1 MKLKHKWQSQW
12 SHLYSRMLIFLFLT
26 ILTPARQ
33 PGSAYWSNTYLFRAE
48 LMRSLHKVSTDH
60 GERDTVSVVYPPPP
74 RPLRPYKVN
83 SMFCVLRFPK
93 TYQPAREKN
102 THNKKHTRHKY
113 DTTRRILYKNNQFT
127 NISLLQ
133 IAQLYENRIYNL

>member
-1 MKLKHKWQSQW
+1 MVTLNMRKVRVEVIIHYESHKRIAF
-12 SHLYSRMLIFLFLT
+12 SRIR
-26 ILTPARQ
+26 IN
-33 PGSAYWSNTYLFRAE
+33 YII
-48 LMRSLHKVSTDH
+48 
-60 GERDTVSVVYPPPP
+60 
-74 RPLRPYKVN
+74 RPYKVN

-127 NISLLQ
+127 ISLLQ
-133 IAQLYENRIYNL
+133 IAQLYENRIYRIYNIVYIIYNSFFFFPPTTSLFLVCSSFPVA